1 MSPFLKSGPCKHYV
15 ELLFKSS
22 SPITI
27 NGIRRHS
34 TSTISS
40 LNMLKKKLIKPR
52 HTKKD
57 KLDVTPNFAG
67 RSKYYVPAIT
77 EWFNNAYTYNSNTSK
92 ILPVALKVTFKLV
105 KSYFNIYSRKLE
117 NKIRSRPLRIRARRL
132 STNRMLI
139 SRPDLKHTNDKVLIT
154 TYVYNRQETY
164 YLNKIWKIA
173 SVDNLDSFI
182 PKIKKHWP
190 SNIKIKAIREKTIK
204 IRSKVEKHRNFAL
217 KILNVKDKNNH
228 NLFNRYDIWNLKD
241 YALKSFR
248 KEILSVYFR
257 QLISFNKSKL
267 DERYLLPL
275 AKLLRRIYN
284 KEIQFNV
291 VNLKYLYLNSHIFS
305 ETLTTKLSNR
315 KNRLLSVLKKSLL
328 MFKVPAMDRTAIYDE
343 IYSRKKTLQNT
354 SIDNI
359 ISDSLPLQLSD
370 KRHLEELE
378 ENDILE
384 NSLCK
389 TDQDNSRAKL
399 KDYENYPLFR
409 KNTILKLV
417 KHKNVSGIRIEVAG
431 RLTRRNK
438 ADRSVSKLK
447 YKGNIR
453 NMDSSYKG
461 LPTVLLRGFAKSNL
475 QYSNLNSKIRIGSFG
490 LKGWVSSN

>member
-1 MSPFLKSGPCKHYV
+1 MY
-15 ELLFKSS
+15 
-22 SPITI
+22 
-27 NGIRRHS
+27 GIGCFS

-40 LNMLKKKLIKPR
+40 LNMFKKKVVKPR
-52 HTKKD
+52 NSKKD
-57 KLDVTPNFAG
+57 KLEVTPNFAG
-67 RSKYYVPAIT
+67 RPKYFVPAIT
-77 EWFNNAYTYNSNTSK
+77 EWYNNTYTYNNNTSK
-92 ILPVALKVTFKLV
+92 LLPIALKVTFRLI

-117 NKIRSRPLRIRARRL
+117 NKIRSRPLRIKVRRL

-139 SRPDLKHTNDKVLIT
+139 SRPELKHTNDKVFIT
-154 TYVYNRQETY
+154 TYLYNRQKTY
-164 YLNKIWKIA
+164 YLNKILKIA
-173 SVDNLDSFI
+173 SQLPSSK
-182 PKIKKHWP
+182 KIKTIRKKTL
-190 SNIKIKAIREKTIK
+190 KIS
-204 IRSKVEKHRNFAL
+204 SKVEKHRNFAL
-217 KILNVKDKNNH
+217 KILNVKNKKIH

-275 AKLLRRIYN
+275 TKLLRRIYN

-315 KNRLLSVLKKSLL
+315 KNRLLSVLKRSLL
-328 MFKVPAMDRTAIYDE
+328 TFEVPAMDRTATYDE

-354 SIDNI
+354 SIENMI
-359 ISDSLPLQLSD
+359 FDSLPLQVSD
-370 KRHLEELE
+370 RQHFKELE

-384 NSLCK
+384 YSLCK
-389 TDQDNSRAKL
+389 TDQDDSRTKL
-399 KDYENYPLFR
+399 KNFINYPMFR
-409 KNTILKLV
+409 KNTVLKLV

-438 ADRSVSKLK
+438 ADRSVFKLK

-475 QYSNLNSKIRIGSFG
+475 QYSNLKSKIRIGSFG